1 MNEGAA
7 ILQKWGVQDTV
18 YNDDGD
24 QFKWTGSGYQKTIKV
39 DDHASFSDYLKVALE
54 TAVVSALTGA
64 AVSTI
69 GSALQG
75 TAVGNAIG
83 QGTQAVKGALET
95 ALAAVPGINGANA
108 ATIAEFFFPTVQAG
122 GFLGSGATSDPFGLL
137 AGVGGVGA
145 GAAAGANSLENI
157 TEAVNSAMSSNI
169 IVNLAG
175 TDFDA
180 QQFDAIENQAAGIE
194 NDDGTTTYDA
204 FGKLPAGYI
213 LDTTR
218 NVVIDEASGT
228 EYPIVPGMYGARVT
242 LPPEASETDAGGG
255 GDAAAGANASVDGA
269 DGGDAGAADPATTV
283 TVSQPASTHT
293 YGTDDDSV
301 VARQLHEA
309 IVLEENPD
317 VQVKLIKEWEKY
329 TGQPWNP
336 DYMSQDPYEGYDPER
351 QTGTVVST
359 GDAQEID
366 TAATE
371 KSDVVKAAE
380 WILVN
385 LPDYGDMTEVE
396 INKALENAGLEPV
409 DMNNDGTVSSKSKAN
424 ADSDKAS
431 TVTVT
436 GSNGNDT
443 LTGGNGNDTLGG
455 GNGNDTLNGGDGNDT
470 LKGGNGNDTLKG
482 GNGNDTVTVIGGN
495 GNDTISGG
503 NGNDTVVDVVSN
515 GVTGVTVGN
524 GKGPGDGPGDGPS
537 DNGGDGLDGTGM
549 LTALATL
556 PAMVAQPFEPLTQR
570 SIRFD
575 APTIQPVQIAPT
587 DARKELD
594 NQLAR
599 LLNDPQ
605 SQRKQSLFGGL
616 V

>member
-1 MNEGAA
+1 
-7 ILQKWGVQDTV
+7 
-18 YNDDGD
+18 
-24 QFKWTGSGYQKTIKV
+24 
-39 DDHASFSDYLKVALE
+39 
-54 TAVVSALTGA
+54 
-64 AVSTI
+64 
-69 GSALQG
+69 
-75 TAVGNAIG
+75 
-83 QGTQAVKGALET
+83 
-95 ALAAVPGINGANA
+95 
-108 ATIAEFFFPTVQAG
+108 
-122 GFLGSGATSDPFGLL
+122 
-137 AGVGGVGA
+137 
-145 GAAAGANSLENI
+145 
-157 TEAVNSAMSSNI
+157 
-169 IVNLAG
+169 
-175 TDFDA
+175 
-180 QQFDAIENQAAGIE
+180 
-194 NDDGTTTYDA
+194 
-204 FGKLPAGYI
+204 
-213 LDTTR
+213 
-218 NVVIDEASGT
+218 
-228 EYPIVPGMYGARVT
+228 
-242 LPPEASETDAGGG
+242 
-255 GDAAAGANASVDGA
+255 
-269 DGGDAGAADPATTV
+269 
-283 TVSQPASTHT
+283 
-293 YGTDDDSV
+293 
-301 VARQLHEA
+301 
-309 IVLEENPD
+309 
-317 VQVKLIKEWEKY
+317 
-329 TGQPWNP
+329 
-336 DYMSQDPYEGYDPER
+336 MSQDPYEGYDPER